1 MVRNKRNK
9 RCTEGVHYLVNNHF
23 IDTITVEIAELQ
35 ERKNA
40 KSIKQLK
47 YIQQTVAGL
56 IDAKI
61 ACGNVELETDKLL
74 NSDIFIIR
82 VLQLVGTGQNNDKEK
97 VYSFLSE
104 NLDELSEALLLSIP
118 KVIKIFIEKAP
129 KERNNIAAIL
139 NRFGNWI
146 QEFSLGQYDMN
157 IELAIAA
164 YKQALHIRTRDSH
177 PLAWAQSMS
186 NLSIALCVR
195 IRGERSQNIEKAIS
209 TVNLSRS

>member
-1 MVRNKRNK
+1 MVRNEKNK
-9 RCTEGVHYLVNNHF
+9 RCTKGYNYLVDNHF

-61 ACGNVELETDKLL
+61 ARGNVELETDKLL

-97 VYSFLSE
+97 VY
-104 NLDELSEALLLSIP
+104 ACQ
-118 KVIKIFIEKAP
+118 K
-129 KERNNIAAIL
+129 
-139 NRFGNWI
+139 
-146 QEFSLGQYDMN
+146 
-157 IELAIAA
+157 
-164 YKQALHIRTRDSH
+164 T
-177 PLAWAQSMS
+177 
-186 NLSIALCVR
+186 
-195 IRGERSQNIEKAIS
+195 
-209 TVNLSRS
+209 